1 MVYNKDNERRTGN
14 GKSCHILKGV
24 LIMTYAKNST
34 ITAIHRPITNGMYN
48 DTYTVIYSNGIR
60 RNYTIKGAM
69 NKKHFE
75 FIQSATVESRY
86 SKHTGKHTVDIFTAP
101 AETKEEPTTE
111 EQAADQE
118 PETIKPFDELTEE
131 EFDAIIAEEVE
142 KEYFGEPAADQGP
155 EEIATLKNYD
165 EVRETLIETI
175 ADLEARKNRYQTD
188 IYLYIDE
195 NGHGTIDTFVN
206 VGGNSWLNDDHI
218 KIYTDREHCE
228 TKLDDLQNGDGRGAW
243 NWLIDELENTYNLTG
258 IKEKIYNSCCD
269 DDDDESSFKSFDDLE
284 PYDIESTLYALYCD
298 EIDSYYRD
306 YFIPDCCMDYI
317 SEYADQALEDY
328 R

>member
-1 MVYNKDNERRTGN
+1 
-14 GKSCHILKGV
+14 
-24 LIMTYAKNST
+24 MTYAKNST

-86 SKHTGKHTVDIFTAP
+86 SKHTGKHTADIFTAP
-101 AETKEEPTTE
+101 AEPKEEPTAE
-111 EQAADQE
+111 EPAAVQE
-118 PETIKPFDELTEE
+118 PEEE
-131 EFDAIIAEEVE
+131 TT
-142 KEYFGEPAADQGP
+142 
-155 EEIATLKNYD
+155 TLKNYD

-175 ADLEARKNRYQTD
+175 ADLETRKNRYQTD

-195 NGHGTIDTFVN
+195 NGRGTIDTFAN

-218 KIYTDREHCE
+218 TIYTDREHYE

-243 NWLIDELENTYNLTG
+243 DWLIDELENAYNLTG
-258 IKEKIYNSCCD
+258 IKEKIYNFCCD
-269 DDDDESSFKSFDDLE
+269 DEDDEPSFKSFDDLE
-284 PYDIESTLYALYCD
+284 SYDIESALYALYCD
-298 EIDSYYRD
+298 EIDNYYKD

-317 SEYADQALEDY
+317 GEYADQALEEY

>member
-1 MVYNKDNERRTGN
+1 MKKRYFYLAD
-14 GKSCHILKGV
+14 I
-24 LIMTYAKNST
+24 NST
-34 ITAIHRPITNGMYN
+34 FAVTPMTKKEIISIGQELKNLCAFIGDDQTISGYTKDGRFFYYDNSNFDSFKKSDIINAIS
-48 DTYTVIYSNGIR
+48 VIYSDESGDYYFGGFDINEWGVANPTEDGTIIIADHDNIKEVESA
-60 RNYTIKGAM
+60 NYT
-69 NKKHFE
+69 
-75 FIQSATVESRY
+75 ESEE
-86 SKHTGKHTVDIFTAP
+86 TA
-101 AETKEEPTTE
+101 EEP
-111 EQAADQE
+111 AADQE
-118 PETIKPFDELTEE
+118 PEEE
-131 EFDAIIAEEVE
+131 TAT
-142 KEYFGEPAADQGP
+142 
-155 EEIATLKNYD
+155 TLKNYD

-269 DDDDESSFKSFDDLE
+269 DDDDEPSFKSFDDLE

-317 SEYADQALEDY
+317 SEYADQALEEY

>member
-1 MVYNKDNERRTGN
+1 MKKRYFYLAD
-14 GKSCHILKGV
+14 I
-24 LIMTYAKNST
+24 NST
-34 ITAIHRPITNGMYN
+34 FAVTPMTKKEIISIGQELKNLCAFISDDQTISGYTKDGRFFYYDNSNFDSFKKSDIINAIS
-48 DTYTVIYSNGIR
+48 VIYSDESGDYYFGGFDINEWGVA
-60 RNYTIKGAM
+60 NPTEDGTIIIADHDNIK
-69 NKKHFE
+69 E
-75 FIQSATVESRY
+75 VESADY
-86 SKHTGKHTVDIFTAP
+86 SETEATA
-101 AETKEEPTTE
+101 EEP
-111 EQAADQE
+111 AADQE
-118 PETIKPFDELTEE
+118 PEEE
-131 EFDAIIAEEVE
+131 T
-142 KEYFGEPAADQGP
+142 
-155 EEIATLKNYD
+155 ATLKNYD

-175 ADLEARKNRYQTD
+175 ADLETRKNRYQTD

-195 NGHGTIDTFVN
+195 NGHGTIDTFAN

-258 IKEKIYNSCCD
+258 IKEKIYNFCCD
-269 DDDDESSFKSFDDLE
+269 DDEEEPSFKSFDDLE
-284 PYDIESTLYALYCD
+284 PYDIEKTLYALYCD

-317 SEYADQALEDY
+317 SEYADQALEEY